1 MNAADKEES
10 PAKPIMSL
18 TIFGF
23 NVRLHFSWIFIAILV
38 TWSLAKGYFPAYY
51 LGLKASTYWWMGA
64 AGTVGLLGSLL
75 FHELAHSFVAKQ
87 QKVPFKNITLFVFG
101 GVAQMEEEPP
111 NPKADFLLALAGP
124 LASFTLSAVCYLLLQ
139 AGYASNLPLAV
150 LGVFGYLAFMNS
162 LLGGVNLIPAFP
174 LDGGRMLR
182 AGLWHWTK
190 DIRHATR
197 PACLAGVILGFV
209 LMMVGIFHVVTGDFM
224 VGAWWFILGLF
235 LREAART
242 SYYELVARI
251 KLERATIR
259 NFMTSHADTV
269 PSHLSIKQFIEEHVY
284 RSLHDLY
291 PVLEDSRLLGY
302 VSTKQITAIPRH
314 EWMHL
319 TVRDVVVPCSAENT
333 VDMHTPATTIL
344 SLMNKTGN
352 SRLLVTDGEHLV
364 GIVTLKDLMKYLTL
378 KLNLEEGMR

>member
-1 MNAADKEES
+1 MNAADKEEL

-23 NVRLHFSWIFIAILV
+23 HVRLNFSWIFLAILV
-38 TWSLAKGYFPAYY
+38 TWSLAKGYFPTYY
-51 LGLKASTYWWMGA
+51 LGLDASTYWWMGA

-87 QKVPFKNITLFVFG
+87 QGVPFKHITLFVFG

-124 LASFTLSAVCYLLLQ
+124 LASFTLSAACYLLLQ

-197 PACLAGVILGFV
+197 PACLAGVILGFI

-251 KLERATIR
+251 KLERATIL
-259 NFMTSHADTV
+259 NFMTSDVETV
-269 PSHLSIKQFIEEHVY
+269 SPHLSIEQLVEEHVY

-291 PVLEDSRLLGY
+291 PVVEDSRLLGY

-319 TVRDVVVPCSAENT
+319 TVRDVVVPCSDDNT
-333 VDMHTPATTIL
+333 VDRHTPATAIL

-352 SRLLVTDGEHLV
+352 SRLLVTDGEGLA

-378 KLNLEEGMR
+378 KLNFEEGVR